1 MKRWRARFDAPAP
14 LDAQAL
20 RSKAIRLLA
29 RRERT
34 RSELLQR
41 LTPCC
46 DDPAQLE
53 VLLDELQARGWLS
66 EARLAAQLVQSR
78 RARAGA
84 ARIRQELASRGVPAE
99 TIAESTAGL
108 EAGDLAAALALWR
121 RRFGTPAAD
130 RAGRERQLRFL
141 VNRGFARGIALQ
153 VLRIGA
159 DENAAGPGA

>member
-1 MKRWRARFDAPAP
+1 MKGQRGRNDAPSP

-29 RRERT
+29 RRERS
-34 RSELLQR
+34 RAELLQR
-41 LTPCC
+41 LIPYCE
-46 DDPAQLE
+46 DPAQLDP
-53 VLLDELQARGWLS
+53 LLDELQARGWLS
-66 EARLAAQLVQSR
+66 EARLAAQFVQSR

-84 ARIRQELASRGVPAE
+84 LRIRQELAARGVQAD

-121 RRFGTPAAD
+121 RRFGAPAAD

-141 VNRGFARGIALQ
+141 VSRGFARGIALE

-159 DENAAGPGA
+159 GEDAAEPGA